1 MRGNPLK
8 IDLRKIPAAWHRGHN
23 CRTIAESVDLFAI
36 CMKVSELCRST
47 Q

>member
-8 IDLRKIPAAWHRGHN
+8 IEVRKIPAARHRGHN
-23 CRTIAESVDLFAI
+23 CRKIAESVDLFAI
-36 CMKVSELCRST
+36 CMKVSELCITT